1 MLYIIE
7 THYHYADFMP
17 RGFRGWRHRFR
28 ERGFRVTAPRIL
40 VLDVL
45 AAARKHLSA
54 KEIYTRVVE
63 RDPGV
68 GAATIYRTLDVLV
81 SLGLVGRN
89 DFGEGF
95 YRYELINGDDNADH
109 VHLVCI
115 NCGRTFS
122 VERTGELAD
131 RIDGLTGALSA
142 EHGFEVD
149 GHRLNFFG
157 TCSIC
162 RRERG

>member
-1 MLYIIE
+1 MR
-7 THYHYADFMP
+7 
-17 RGFRGWRHRFR
+17 RGFRGWRRRFR
-28 ERGFRVTAPRIL
+28 EQGFRVTGPRLL

-45 AAARKHLSA
+45 AAAKKHLTA

-63 RDPGV
+63 RDPSV

-81 SLGLVGRN
+81 SLGLVTRN

-95 YRYELINGDDNADH
+95 YRYELIRGGDDADH
-109 VHLVCI
+109 VHLICM
-115 NCGRTFS
+115 NCGRTFN
-122 VERTGELAD
+122 VEREGELAD
-131 RIDGLTGALSA
+131 HISGLTGVLSD

-162 RRERG
+162 REERD

>member
-1 MLYIIE
+1 M
-7 THYHYADFMP
+7 
-17 RGFRGWRHRFR
+17 
-28 ERGFRVTAPRIL
+28 
-40 VLDVL
+40 LDVL
-45 AAARKHLSA
+45 AAAKKHLTA

-63 RDPGV
+63 RDPAV

-81 SLGLVGRN
+81 SMGLVARN

-95 YRYELINGDDNADH
+95 YRYELIRGDEDADH

-115 NCGRTFS
+115 NCGRTS
-122 VERTGELAD
+122 NIEREGELTN
-131 RIDGLTGALSA
+131 RIDGLTGVLSA

-157 TCSIC
+157 TCPIC
-162 RRERG
+162 RKERD